1 MVSVHSDSWIHEESK
16 RGPASEALRV
26 SAGVVNEEAE
36 QEEKV
41 EQINCGYLV
50 LPRYGKEFVPEL
62 YCI

>member
-1 MVSVHSDSWIHEESK
+1 M
-16 RGPASEALRV
+16 

-50 LPRYGKEFVPEL
+50 LPTYGKEFVPEL
-62 YCI
+62 YRI